1 MIMPNLGLPRG
12 QLLIFL
18 LQLTSLSVLQVYG
31 IGINYSRDDFPA
43 DFVFGSGTSAYQVE
57 GAPFEDGKTPSTWD
71 IFTHDG
77 YVNNGETGDI
87 ACDGYHKYKEDVKLM
102 ADTGLEAY
110 RFSISWTRLIPNGRG
125 PINPKGLQFYN
136 NLINELITWGIQP
149 HVTLFH
155 GDLPQSLED
164 EYGGWLDKKILKDF
178 VVYADACF
186 REFGDRVMH
195 WTTFNEINMLPMLGY
210 DAGMMPPRRCSSFYG
225 MNCTQGALDEP
236 YRVAHNTLLA
246 HASAA
251 KLYKQKY
258 KPVQHG
264 FIGLNV
270 LAFWFSP
277 YTITTEDL
285 LATQRANDFYV
296 GWFVN
301 PLVKGDYPDVIKKN
315 AGKKIPS
322 FTKTE
327 SLRLKGSFDFLG
339 VNHYASGYV
348 KDQTI
353 NPAVETRDLMAD
365 MAVELTLGA
374 DGMEQ
379 YQGLTHVLEYFKDV
393 YGNPPVYIHENGLR
407 TVRNGSMSEELNDAA
422 RVKYMRGFIGSVLDA
437 LRNGANTKG
446 YFTWSF
452 LDVFELLGGYDSAYG
467 LHYVDLNDKDLKR
480 YPKSSATWYSS
491 FLKKRGIQSVGQGK
505 DSVSELFHSHL

>member
-12 QLLIFL
+12 HLLIFL

-77 YVNNGETGDI
+77 YVNGETGDI

-110 RFSISWTRLIPNGRG
+110 RFSISWPRLIPNGRG

-136 NLINELITWGIQP
+136 NLINELISWGIQP

-155 GDLPQSLED
+155 GDLPQSVED

-236 YRVAHNTLLA
+236 YKVAHNTLLA

-258 KPVQHG
+258 KAVQHG

-277 YTITTEDL
+277 LTNTTEDL

-301 PLVKGDYPDVIKKN
+301 PLVNGDYPDVIKKN

-322 FTKTE
+322 FTKAE

-353 NPAVETRDLMAD
+353 NRAVETSDLMAD
-365 MAVELTLGA
+365 MAGLTL
-374 DGMEQ
+374 
-379 YQGLTHVLEYFKDV
+379 VLEYFKDV

-422 RVKYMRGFIGSVLDA
+422 RVRYMQGFIGSVLEA
-437 LRNGANTKG
+437 LRYISKFYA
-446 YFTWSF
+446 
-452 LDVFELLGGYDSAYG
+452 
-467 LHYVDLNDKDLKR
+467 
-480 YPKSSATWYSS
+480 
-491 FLKKRGIQSVGQGK
+491 
-505 DSVSELFHSHL
+505 SVSS